1 MDEQFLSQEEIN
13 LLLKTLGKEEEK
25 KEEKAVKEAQP
36 FDISTLEHIYAGRLP
51 SLEFVFEKWISG
63 LKRGL
68 VSVIVG
74 VPTII
79 KEGVSSVRFSE
90 LVSKLPFPSAVG
102 YFNLQPF
109 KGNFMVILDPKLI
122 YMIVSNVFGGSTRPY
137 RIEGKEFTKV
147 EMRIIERMLKV
158 LYMELEEAWHAIMN
172 VQLLPLG
179 IETNPAI
186 LMFARP
192 REKYIVLRLT
202 VSLEGGDGYILLAIP
217 QEGIEPYKEMLKG
230 VIERKQEDYERL
242 LKAIFKVPLHISV
255 KLGNA
260 KLTLKELYELKVGD
274 TIILEKPTKEPVEVY
289 VEGIKKFLGILG
301 HSKDKKAF
309 KVLKG
314 FV

>member
-25 KEEKAVKEAQP
+25 KEEKAVKEAHP

-122 YMIVSNVFGGSTRPY
+122 YMIVSNVFGGSTKPY
-137 RIEGKEFTKV
+137 KIEGKEFTKV

-158 LYMELEEAWHAIMN
+158 LYTELEEAWRAIMN

-230 VIERKQEDYERL
+230 VIERRQEDYERL
-242 LKAIFKVPLHISV
+242 LKAIFEVPLHISV

-260 KLTLKELYELKVGD
+260 KLTLKELYDLKVGD

-309 KVLKG
+309 KVLRG